1 MLPFP
6 ATIPEDAMPAA
17 PSRKTFRQLVAE
29 KRPLVIPGAH
39 DALTARII
47 EQTGFDAFM
56 IGGFQIV
63 GARHGLPD
71 IGLAGLGEIAAG
83 VRDILAVTDLPCLV
97 DVDTGYGDVKNAV
110 HTLNTYERI
119 GAQAIFIEDQQAPK
133 RCGHMAGKRIVPAA
147 EMEAKLRACAGERLD
162 PDTFIIART
171 DAIATDGLDEA
182 LRRGERYMKAGADAL
197 FIEAPTSV
205 EDMRRICETL
215 PVPQLANMIEGGVTP
230 LLKPA
235 ELAGI
240 GYAIASYGITTLML
254 AARTIRDALAD
265 IHGGELTLANT
276 GLTFPEYLD
285 IVGMPRWA
293 AVEDRYGR

>member
-1 MLPFP
+1 MTAETPKP
-6 ATIPEDAMPAA
+6 
-17 PSRKTFRQLVAE
+17 TFRQLANE
-29 KRPLVIPGAH
+29 KSPLVIPGAH

-63 GARHGLPD
+63 GARYGVPD
-71 IGLAGLGEIAAG
+71 IGLLGLGEISAG

-110 HTLNTYERI
+110 YTLNHYEKI

-147 EMEAKLRACAGERLD
+147 EMEAKLRACAGERRN
-162 PDTFIIART
+162 PETFIIART
-171 DAIATDGLDEA
+171 DAIATDGIDEA

-197 FIEAPTSV
+197 FIEAPTSI
-205 EDMRRICETL
+205 EDMRRICEAL

-230 LLKPA
+230 LLPPA
-235 ELAGI
+235 ELGEI
-240 GYAIASYGITTLML
+240 GYSIASYGITTLML
-254 AARTIRDALAD
+254 TARTIRDTLAD
-265 IHGGELTLANT
+265 IKSGELKLANT

-293 AVEDRYGR
+293 GIENEYGGEV